1 MGRYIDKENVRA
13 EEMFERLIG
22 YSYAVTSY
30 EEIHSYNRK
39 HGSQIQLSREP
50 IVIESCEGYLK
61 YEPLKLVGW
70 TNVPIETLVIKGRGV
85 DVPPS
90 IFGAQ
95 FAKVKIKYTAG
106 EVVIPREIKE
116 AVEEICELLEQPD
129 ISSWNLPLS
138 LKTLL
143 TIEKY
148 KKKHERG

>member
-13 EEMFERLIG
+13 EEMFELLIG

-30 EEIHSYNRK
+30 EEIHSYSKK
-39 HGSQIQLSREP
+39 HGSQIQLIREP

-61 YEPLKLVGW
+61 FEHLKLADW
-70 TNVPIETLVIKGRGV
+70 TNIPIETLVIKARGV

-90 IFGAQ
+90 IFGSQ

-106 EVVIPREIKE
+106 EVVIPQEIKE
-116 AVEEICELLEQPD
+116 AVEEICSLLEQPNMT
-129 ISSWNLPLS
+129 SWNLPLS
-138 LKTLL
+138 SKTLL